1 MRVDRVL
8 GVVVGVLLFAGV
20 SQADTLLHLTPV
32 PPQAVV
38 SSVSVIYSAVT
49 DNFYADG
56 VVTDVNPAVPLPN
69 PMTGQFELKAK
80 INDLGVASSGSL
92 KVYAG
97 PYNNNPL
104 FMSGT
109 LVAFGSG
116 PEDRFEFLFLSDG
129 TGSLAP
135 AGWLIGV
142 QLFALGNPIPQF
154 SDPTFGSSFTSNT
167 QYGLYKADVF
177 AIIPTPTAALAG
189 LGLMGGLAGL
199 GFIRRLRSDGV

>member
-1 MRVDRVL
+1 MHRACVFGAFL
-8 GVVVGVLLFAGV
+8 CLMLLAGVVR
-20 SQADTLLHLTPV
+20 ADTLLHLTPV

-38 SSVSVIYSAVT
+38 SSVTVTYSAFS

-56 VVTDVNPAVPLPN
+56 VVTDVNPAYPLPN

-80 INDLGVASSGSL
+80 INDAGVASSGSL

-97 PYNNNPL
+97 PYDANPL

-116 PEDRFEFLFLSDG
+116 PEDRFEFLFVSDG
-129 TGSLAP
+129 TGVLAP
-135 AGWLIGV
+135 AGMLIGV

-154 SDPTFGSSFTSNT
+154 SDPTFGSSFMSNT
-167 QYGLYKADVF
+167 QFGQYKADVF

-189 LGLMGGLAGL
+189 LGLMGTLAGI
-199 GFIRRLRSDGV
+199 GIIRRRAA